1 MDGVKLRINLED
13 AVENQALKISDFM
26 VYRKSFSCLDFLIFL
41 NHFDI
46 ENAWNEYQ
54 VAWMCREIEREV

>member
-1 MDGVKLRINLED
+1 MKL
-13 AVENQALKISDFM
+13 LKSLTLW
-26 VYRKSFSCLDFLIFL
+26 YTRKSFSCLDFLIFV